1 MLVLDTLNK
10 TAIWGGTRLQKFGSD
25 PLNPHVGSLY
35 TVAGNEELTCTVLN
49 GEFIGLTLHEVYRD
63 NRALFGYD
71 KYEPFPLLIGFV
83 DASDDLSIQLHP
95 SDEYARAH
103 ENAPFGKTE
112 SWYFLGAPA
121 SGSIANGCLC
131 GSVEELRERI
141 AQGKWDEVID
151 DLPVQQGQY
160 VFVETGTLHALR
172 AGSLV
177 YEIQQSTDVTYR
189 FYDYDRVD
197 KNGNKRPLQLEKALE
212 NIDVHKKSAAI
223 PYEEDRDYDERYYST
238 RKAHIQGAYVNEH
251 DTFVTVTLLSGQMIA
266 DGVPATAG
274 MSLIVLPHERIE
286 FAGGADVMIARP
298 L

>member
-10 TAIWGGTRLQKFGSD
+10 TTIWGGTRLQRFGAD

-35 TVAGNEELTCTVLN
+35 TVAGNEELTNTVLN
-49 GEFIGLTLHEVYRD
+49 GEFIGMTLYEVYRD

-112 SWYFLGAPA
+112 SWYFLEAPT

-131 GSVEELRERI
+131 GSTEELKQRVDKGE
-141 AQGKWDEVID
+141 WDKVID
-151 DLPVQQGQY
+151 YLPVKKGEY

-197 KNGNKRPLQLEKALE
+197 KDGNKRPLQLEKAIE
-212 NIDVHKKSAAI
+212 NVDVSKKSAAV
-223 PYEEDRDYDERYYST
+223 PYEDDKDYDERYYST
-238 RKAHIQGAYVNEH
+238 RKTHIAGSYENQH
-251 DTFVTVTLLSGQMIA
+251 DTFVTVTLLSGQMMV

-286 FAGGADVMIARP
+286 FTGAADVMIAQP

>member
-10 TAIWGGTRLQKFGSD
+10 TTIWGGTRLQKYGSD

-35 TVAGNEELTCTVLN
+35 TVAGNEELTNTVLN
-49 GEFIGLTLHEVYRD
+49 GEFIGMTLYDVYRE
-63 NRALFGYD
+63 NHALFGYD
-71 KYEPFPLLIGFV
+71 RFDAFPLLIGFV

-95 SDEYARAH
+95 SDKYARVH

-112 SWYFLGAPA
+112 SWYFLEAPVK
-121 SGSIANGCLC
+121 GSIANGCLC
-131 GSVEELRERI
+131 ASTEELRARVE
-141 AQGKWDEVID
+141 AGQWDQIID
-151 DLPVQQGQY
+151 DLPVRKGEY

-197 KNGNKRPLQLEKALE
+197 KDGSKRPLQLEKAIE
-212 NIDVHKKSAAI
+212 NVDVNKKSAAVV
-223 PYEEDRDYDERYYST
+223 YQDDTDYDEIYYST
-238 RKAHIQGAYVNEH
+238 RKTSIENTYTNDNDV
-251 DTFVTVTLLSGQMIA
+251 FVTVTLLTGSLIA

-274 MSLIVLPHERIE
+274 MSLIVLPHETIE
-286 FAGGADVMIARP
+286 FTGKADVIIAKP

>member
-10 TAIWGGTRLQKFGSD
+10 TTIWGGTRLQKYGSD

-35 TVAGNEELTCTVLN
+35 TVAGNEELTNTVLN
-49 GEFIGLTLHEVYRD
+49 GEFIGMTLYEVYRD

-112 SWYFLGAPA
+112 SWYFLEAPV

-131 GSVEELRERI
+131 GSTEELKERV
-141 AQGKWDEVID
+141 AQGRWDEVID
-151 DLPVQQGQY
+151 YLPVKKGEY
-160 VFVETGTLHALR
+160 VYVETGTLHALR

-197 KNGNKRPLQLEKALE
+197 KNGNKRPLQLEKAIE
-212 NIDVHKKSAAI
+212 NVDVAKKSAAV
-223 PYEEDRDYDERYYST
+223 PYEDDKDYDERYYST
-238 RKAHIQGAYVNEH
+238 RKTHLEGSFENGHA
-251 DTFVTVTLLSGQMIA
+251 TFVTVTLLSGQMMA

-274 MSLIVLPHERIE
+274 MSLIVLPHEKIE
-286 FAGGADVMIARP
+286 FTGAADVMIARP

>member
-1 MLVLDTLNK
+1 MLILDTINK
-10 TAIWGGTRLQKFGSD
+10 TTIWGGTRLQKYGSD
-25 PLNPHVGSLY
+25 PLNLHVGSLY
-35 TVAGNEELTCTVLN
+35 TVAANEDLTNTVLN
-49 GEFIGLTLHEVYRD
+49 GEFIGMTLYDVYRE

-95 SDEYARAH
+95 HDEYAQKY

-112 SWYFLGAPA
+112 SWYFLEAPV
-121 SGSIANGCLC
+121 SGCIANGCLC
-131 GSVEELRERI
+131 DSTELLKERV
-141 AQGKWDEVID
+141 AAGQWDQVID
-151 DLPVQQGQY
+151 YLPVKKGEY

-197 KNGNKRPLQLEKALE
+197 KDGNKRPLQLESAIKSV
-212 NIDVHKKSAAI
+212 DVSEKSASV
-223 PYEEDRDYDERYYST
+223 PYEDDKDYDEIYYST
-238 RKAHIQGAYVNEH
+238 KKTHLDGKYVNEN
-251 DTFVTVTLLSGQMIA
+251 DTFVTVTLLTGSVLM
-266 DGVPATAG
+266 DGVPVTAG
-274 MSLIVLPHERIE
+274 MSVVVLPHEEIA
-286 FAGGADVMIARP
+286 FTGSCDVMIARP

>member
-10 TAIWGGTRLQKFGSD
+10 TTIWGGTRLQRFGSD

-35 TVAGNEELTCTVLN
+35 TVAGNEELTNTVLN
-49 GEFIGLTLHEVYRD
+49 GEFIGMTLYEVYRD

-112 SWYFLGAPA
+112 SWYFLEAPA

-131 GSVEELRERI
+131 GSTEELKERV
-141 AQGKWDEVID
+141 AQGRWDEVID
-151 DLPVQQGQY
+151 YLPVKKGEY
-160 VFVETGTLHALR
+160 VYVETGTLHALR

-197 KNGNKRPLQLEKALE
+197 KDGNKRPLQLDKAIE
-212 NIDVHKKSAAI
+212 NVDVSKKSAAV
-223 PYEEDRDYDERYYST
+223 PYEDDKDYDERYYST
-238 RKAHIQGAYVNEH
+238 RKTHIEGSYENQH
-251 DTFVTVTLLSGQMIA
+251 DTFVTVTLLSGQMMA

-286 FAGGADVMIARP
+286 FTGSADVMIARP